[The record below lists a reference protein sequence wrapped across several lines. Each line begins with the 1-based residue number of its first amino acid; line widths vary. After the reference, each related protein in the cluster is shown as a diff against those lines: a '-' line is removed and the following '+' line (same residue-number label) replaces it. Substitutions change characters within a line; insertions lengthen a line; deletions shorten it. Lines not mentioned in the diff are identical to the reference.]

1 MTRRLLLVSHRFAFA
16 AVALGLAVL
25 AASCTERR
33 ASTADEN
40 GIPMEHV
47 LRTPDHRFENLADYP
62 FTPRYATVAGFRIHY
77 IDEGPRDAAPV
88 VLLHGEP
95 SWSYLYRKIIPALT
109 AAGHRVVAPDL
120 VGFGRSD
127 KPVEQSAYT
136 YQRHVDWMR
145 GLLLDELNL
154 RRITLFGQDWG
165 GLIGLRLVGEHPD
178 RFARVVASNTG
189 LPAGQSLPKAFED
202 WRTFSQQVP
211 ELPIGEILQ
220 RGTVDELPAE
230 VLAAYDAP
238 FPDERYKAGARVFP
252 MLVPTSPD
260 DPAVA
265 ANLAAWQVLSTW
277 DRPFLTLFSD
287 SDPITAGL
295 DQALQSRIPGAA
307 GQPHRIIQGAG
318 HFVQED
324 RGDEIAEAIIAFIA
338 DTRQ

>member
-1 MTRRLLLVSHRFAFA
+1 
-16 AVALGLAVL
+16 
-25 AASCTERR
+25 
-33 ASTADEN
+33 
-40 GIPMEHV
+40 
-47 LRTPDHRFENLADYP
+47 
-62 FTPRYATVAGFRIHY
+62 
-77 IDEGPRDAAPV
+77 
-88 VLLHGEP
+88 
-95 SWSYLYRKIIPALT
+95 
-109 AAGHRVVAPDL
+109 
-120 VGFGRSD
+120 
-127 KPVEQSAYT
+127 
-136 YQRHVDWMR
+136 
-145 GLLLDELNL
+145 
-154 RRITLFGQDWG
+154 
-165 GLIGLRLVGEHPD
+165 
-178 RFARVVASNTG
+178 VVASNTG

>member
-1 MTRRLLLVSHRFAFA
+1 MTQRVLLASHRFAPA

-25 AASCTERR
+25 AASCTERQ
-33 ASTADEN
+33 ASTADEQ
-40 GIPMEHV
+40 GIPMEQV
-47 LRTPDHRFENLADYP
+47 LRTPDHRFENLADFP

-77 IDEGPRDAAPV
+77 IDEGPGDAAPV

-136 YQRHVDWMR
+136 YARHVDWMR
-145 GLLLDELNL
+145 GLLLDELKL
-154 RRITLFGQDWG
+154 QRITLFAQDWG

-178 RFARVVASNTG
+178 RFARVVASNTA
-189 LPAGQSLPKAFED
+189 LPAGQPANKRFED

-220 RGTVDELPAE
+220 RGTVGELPAE

-238 FPDERYKAGARVFP
+238 FPDESYKAGARVFP
-252 MLVPTSPD
+252 MLVSASPD

-277 DRPFLTLFSD
+277 DKPFLTLFSD

-295 DQALQSRIPGAA
+295 DLAFQTRIPGAA
-307 GQPHRIIQGAG
+307 GQPHRTIEGAG

-324 RGDEIAEAIIAFIA
+324 RGEEIAEAIVAFIA
-338 DTRQ
+338 ATR